1 MQLINAPTKFPQLYF
16 SISGSSFW
24 ISGIVAICPSCIVK
38 SDRCWVS
45 EKKAPQ
51 RMETDCLA
59 ESTIKWRDSEGM
71 DSPVTT
77 PEPALEA
84 FQVYGRLQQRQNGW
98 PLSQSPFI
106 HIYTQKKA
114 NLSRVTCLSVM
125 ETFKWDR
132 KTMSKMGKKWVF
144 QILKRHSRKK

>member
-1 MQLINAPTKFPQLYF
+1 
-16 SISGSSFW
+16 
-24 ISGIVAICPSCIVK
+24 
-38 SDRCWVS
+38 
-45 EKKAPQ
+45 
-51 RMETDCLA
+51 
-59 ESTIKWRDSEGM
+59 M

-84 FQVYGRLQQRQNGW
+84 FQVYGRLKKRQIGW

-125 ETFKWDR
+125 EAFKWDR

-144 QILKRHSRKK
+144 QILKRRSPKKYNTPPLERWRASK